1 MNLDALVEQL
11 MTGQLSMTL
20 ESVGKYIYEH
30 IFAEL
35 AANKEALW
43 QILGIAL
50 LGAVFTNFSAAF
62 AQNYVAKTGIYI
74 TYVLLFSLFLT
85 AFMTAYTVA
94 EMVLVSLLDFCKML
108 LPVFASA
115 VVLASGTVTASGVYA
130 VMTVAIA
137 AVDWLVCKVVLKVIQ
152 IYLVLSLA
160 DTISNEVNLSRFTGF
175 IRTIIRWTLKTLLG
189 VTLGINAIQ
198 SLILPAFDSLK
209 NSTLMKVISVVPG
222 IGNALGAAAQ
232 TALGSGV
239 LLKNAVGVGGLILII
254 VLSAVPLIKL
264 LILTLMYK
272 LTEGLVA
279 TVCDDGITACVHVA
293 ADSILL
299 LFMAVGTAVLLF
311 VLSLAVIASASNFG

>member
-11 MTGQLSMTL
+11 MNGELSTTL
-20 ESVGKYIYEH
+20 DSIGRYIYEH
-30 IFAEL
+30 IFMEIS
-35 AANKEALW
+35 ANKETLW

-50 LGAVFTNFSAAF
+50 LGAVFTNFSMAF
-62 AQNYVAKTGIYI
+62 AQNYVAKTGTYV
-74 TYVLLFSLFLT
+74 TYVLLFSLYLT
-85 AFMTAYTVA
+85 AFKAAYAVA
-94 EMVLVSLLDFCKML
+94 ESVLASLLDFCKML

-115 VVLASGTVTASGVYA
+115 VVLASGTVTASGVYS
-130 VMTVAIA
+130 VMTIAIA
-137 AVDWLVCKVVLKVIQ
+137 AVDWLICKGILKVIQ

-160 DTISNEVNLSRFTGF
+160 DTISKEVNLSRFIGF
-175 IRTIIRWTLKTLLG
+175 IRTIISWSLKTLLG

-209 NSTLMKVISVVPG
+209 SSALMKTISIIPG

-272 LTEGLVA
+272 LTEGLAA
-279 TVCDDGITACVHVA
+279 TVSDDGITAGVHAA
-293 ADSILL
+293 ADSIFL

-311 VLSLAVIASASNFG
+311 ILSLAVIASASNFG

>member
-11 MTGQLSMTL
+11 MSGDLSMTL
-20 ESVGKYIYEH
+20 DSVGKYIYEH
-30 IFAEL
+30 IFMEL
-35 AANKEALW
+35 SANKDALW

-50 LGAVFTNFSAAF
+50 LGAVFTNFSVAF
-62 AQNYVAKTGIYI
+62 AQNYVAKTGIYV

-85 AFMTAYTVA
+85 AFMTAYSVA
-94 EMVLVSLLDFCKML
+94 ESVLTSLLDFCKML

-115 VVLASGTVTASGVYA
+115 VVLASGSVTASGVYS
-130 VMTVAIA
+130 VMTIAIA
-137 AVDWLVCKVVLKVIQ
+137 AVDWLVCKVILKIIQ

-160 DTISNEVNLSRFTGF
+160 DTISREVNLSRFTGF
-175 IRTIIRWTLKTLLG
+175 IRTIISWSLKTLLG
-189 VTLGINAIQ
+189 ITLGINAIQ
-198 SLILPAFDSLK
+198 SLVLPAFDSLK
-209 NSTLMKVISVVPG
+209 NSTLMKAVSVIPG

-279 TVCDDGITACVHVA
+279 TVCDDGITAGVHAA
-293 ADSILL
+293 ADSMLL

-311 VLSLAVIASASNFG
+311 VLSLAVIASSSNFG